1 MSSPQRVLIV
11 VSFANLAGAQIAAVR
26 LARGLRDRGHDP
38 KVIFL
43 YEQGPVV
50 GADHPYEVVL
60 PKASPGVGGYVRI
73 AVRLWQIIRQEKP
86 DVVLTFLP
94 LANVLGQ
101 AAALTNGIRRRMVSH
116 RMPIHTASSLLRRL
130 DLLWAW
136 LGVYTGVVA
145 VSESV
150 RATCCH
156 YPENLRE
163 RVVVVH
169 NGLRD
174 FRPSTLTR
182 EEARRRFNITGDRT
196 VMVAMGR
203 LATQKNYPFMLKLM
217 SRLDKVQLVIAGD
230 GSLRPQ
236 LEKQIK
242 EYGIADRVRLIGS
255 VARQDIPD
263 LLAAADIFIQTSLF
277 EGQSNSIL
285 EALHAGV
292 PVLANDIPEQR
303 ETLADAD
310 GATAGRLLPIDD
322 LDAWTAA
329 VNELASSTAAVAG
342 AKETARRRAELFKF
356 DRMITG
362 LEKAL
367 ALAPEPAQ
375 AGRPVTP

>member
-1 MSSPQRVLIV
+1 MSSSQRILIV

-38 KVIFL
+38 KVVFL

-60 PKASPGVGGYVRI
+60 PTASPGVGGYCRI
-73 AVRLWQIIRQEKP
+73 AARLWQIIRREKP

-101 AAALTNGIRRRMVSH
+101 AAALTNGVRRRMVSH
-116 RMPIHTASSLLRRL
+116 RMPIHTAGSFLRQM

-174 FRPSTLTR
+174 FRPSALTR
-182 EEARRRFNITGDRT
+182 EEARRRFNIVGNRK

-203 LATQKNYPFMLKLM
+203 LARQKNYPFMLKLM
-217 SRLDKVQLVIAGD
+217 SRLDTVELYIAGE
-230 GSLRPQ
+230 GPLRPQ
-236 LEKQIK
+236 LEQLIK
-242 EYGIADRVRLIGS
+242 DYGIADKVRLMGA

-263 LLAAADIFIQTSLF
+263 LLAAADIFIQTSLY

-285 EALHAGV
+285 EALYAGL

-303 ETLADAD
+303 ETLAEAD
-310 GATAGRLLPIDD
+310 GTTAGRLMPVDD

-329 VNELASSTAAVAG
+329 VNELASSTTVVAG
-342 AKETARRRAELFKF
+342 AKETAKRRAEIFKF
-356 DRMITG
+356 DTMISG
-362 LEKAL
+362 FEQAL
-367 ALAPEPAQ
+367 A
-375 AGRPVTP
+375 R

>member
-1 MSSPQRVLIV
+1 MSGPQRILVV

-60 PKASPGVGGYVRI
+60 PTASPGIGGYIRI
-73 AVRLWQIIRQEKP
+73 AMRLWQIIRREKP

-94 LANVLGQ
+94 LANILGQ
-101 AAALTNGIRRRMVSH
+101 AAALTNGVRRRMVSH
-116 RMPIHTASSLLRRL
+116 RMPIHTASSFLRQM

-156 YPENLRE
+156 YPEDLRK
-163 RVVVVH
+163 RVIVVH

-174 FRPSTLTR
+174 FRPSALSR
-182 EEARRRFNITGDRT
+182 DQARRRFDITGSRT

-203 LATQKNYPFMLKLM
+203 LARQKNYPFMLRLM
-217 SRLDKVQLVIAGD
+217 ARLDNVQLVIAGD
-230 GSLRPQ
+230 GSLRPE
-236 LEKQIK
+236 LEKLIK
-242 EYGIADRVRLIGS
+242 EYGISDRVRLIGS

-310 GATAGRLLPIDD
+310 GDTAGRLLPVDD

-329 VNELASSTAAVAG
+329 VNELASNTTAVAG
-342 AKETARRRAELFKF
+342 AKATAKRRAEIFNF
-356 DRMITG
+356 DTMING
-362 LEKAL
+362 FEQAL
-367 ALAPEPAQ
+367 V
-375 AGRPVTP
+375 R